1 MLVTE
6 KPTVIYILPAL
17 VTAGAE
23 RVVANLAARL
33 PSRGFDVQIWSL
45 QRADT
50 PLAEEL
56 RKTGIKVLALNSLRF
71 NSLACGRAIR
81 KALPPQRPL
90 VLHAHLFHA
99 NLAAR
104 LALATLRPAE
114 RRDIHVFSTV
124 HVIERRF
131 RPWQFTLDRL
141 TAKYA
146 RAEVCVSKTV
156 AAYHQRRTGLPESFF
171 RVIDNGI
178 DLSRFRPAEDKKAG
192 PRYVFSAGR
201 LDRQK
206 DFPTLLR
213 AWAVVAKEVPD
224 VELRIA
230 GTGAEEA
237 ALHQLARSLDL
248 PRVKFL
254 GLIQNVPDVLRG
266 ASVYVQTSLW
276 EGMPLAVMEAMA
288 TGLPVVVTDG
298 DGFADVVTHNET
310 GLIAKRQDPVGIA
323 DGIIRLL
330 KAPDLASTLAKS
342 ACAVAHR
349 HFDVNRMSDQ
359 YCGLYRDAITAAG
372 KP

>member
-1 MLVTE
+1 MSV
-6 KPTVIYILPAL
+6 KATVIYILPAL

-23 RVVANLAARL
+23 RVVANLAVRL
-33 PSRGFDVQIWSL
+33 PSRGFDVQVWSL
-45 QRADT
+45 QGADT
-50 PLAEEL
+50 PLADEL
-56 RKTGIKVLALNSLRF
+56 RRNGVPVLALNSLRF
-71 NSLACGRAIR
+71 NSLACGCVIR

-90 VLHAHLFHA
+90 VLHGHLFHA

-104 LALATLRPAE
+104 LAFATLAPAE
-114 RRDIHVFSTV
+114 RKDIHVFSTI

-156 AAYHQRRTGLPESFF
+156 AAYHQQRTGLPASFF

-178 DLSRFRPAEDKKAG
+178 DLSRFRPAERAGSG

-213 AWAVVAKEVPD
+213 AWAIVAKKVPD
-224 VELRIA
+224 VELHIA

-237 ALHQLARSLDL
+237 ALHQLARSLAL
-248 PRVKFL
+248 PRIKFL

-266 ASVYVQTSLW
+266 ASIYVQTSLW

-288 TGLPVVVTDG
+288 TSLPVIVTDG
-298 DGFADVVTHNET
+298 DGFTDVVAHNET
-310 GLIAKRQDPVGIA
+310 GLIAPRKDPARIA
-323 DGIIRLL
+323 QEIIRLL
-330 KAPDLASTLAKS
+330 MAADYARRLGTA
-342 ACAVAHR
+342 AHR
-349 HFDVNRMSDQ
+349 VSQHFNVERMVDQ
-359 YCGLYRDAITAAG
+359 YGALLDEAVNAPERV
-372 KP
+372 P